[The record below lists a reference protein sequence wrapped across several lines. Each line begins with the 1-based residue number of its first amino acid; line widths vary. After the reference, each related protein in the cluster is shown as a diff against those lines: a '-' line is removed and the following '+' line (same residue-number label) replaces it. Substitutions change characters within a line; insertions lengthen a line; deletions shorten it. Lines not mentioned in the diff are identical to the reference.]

1 MPDPIE
7 IVAYRAEWPV
17 LFQELGRS
25 LRGALGNTAIR
36 IDHIGSTAV
45 PGLAAKAILDVQ
57 ISVPSFEPLET
68 YCDPLKTV
76 GFVHRPNNPDRTQR
90 CFRERHRNRRTHIHV
105 RRVGSWSEQS
115 ALLFRDFL
123 RNHPEEAKGYA
134 DVKRELAE
142 RFRLNRLAYTNG
154 KGPFIFEWMQ
164 RANQGSQL
172 VGWSPDPSDA

>member
-7 IVAYRAEWPV
+7 IAPYRAQWPV

-25 LRGALGNTAIR
+25 LKGALGNTAIR

-45 PGLAAKAILDVQ
+45 PGLAAKSILDVQ
-57 ISVPSFEPLET
+57 ISVPSFEPLKT
-68 YCDPLKTV
+68 YCDPLNTV
-76 GFVHRPNNPDRTQR
+76 GFRHRPNNLDRTQR
-90 CFRERHRNRRTHIHV
+90 YFRECDRDRRKHIHV
-105 RRVGSWSEQS
+105 RRVGSWSEQC

-154 KGPFIFEWMQ
+154 KGPFISELMQ
-164 RANQGSQL
+164 RANQWSQL
-172 VGWSPDPSDA
+172 VGWSPEPSDA